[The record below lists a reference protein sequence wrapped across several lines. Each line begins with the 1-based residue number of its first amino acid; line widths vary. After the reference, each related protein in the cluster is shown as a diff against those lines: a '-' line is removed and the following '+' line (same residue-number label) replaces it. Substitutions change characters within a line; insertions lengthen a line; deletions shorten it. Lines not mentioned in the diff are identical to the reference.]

1 MITGSKCVIRL
12 GLPGCGK
19 SLDQTEQ
26 EVLEHLI
33 AGTEVYCCYWI
44 NWNLPNYH
52 YFPPTRKGF
61 DSIKDQRNCVVV
73 FDELAQIFD
82 PRDWTEEGGEVR
94 RWFQL
99 HRHFHIDIYANTQ
112 DVSLVAKSVGIIADE
127 WQYIEKIEQGAI
139 ARWIFSLFGLEY
151 IKMHKSYLSWQ
162 QLKKI
167 ANGWELGEDV
177 AIDGNWEI
185 VNYRLDKIVHS
196 ELDELKEELVHKYC
210 EKCAARQGEQIK
222 KEQTNNEAIYSLE
235 LKEWKLRK
243 VEYCPKHKEEEL
255 KVRLSGLYDTDYT
268 PETDEEQIEFVAM
281 IDSPKGWRKI
291 PYKGLLSEKQNATKR
306 GMTKN
311 INRSYE
317 RNDENGLY

>member
-1 MITGSKCVIRL
+1 MK
-12 GLPGCGK
+12 
-19 SLDQTEQ
+19 TEQ

-167 ANGWELGEDV
+167 ASGWELLGEDSP
-177 AIDGNWEI
+177 IEYDWE
-185 VNYRLDKIVHS
+185 VKNYNVKKILHS
-196 ELDELKEELVHKYC
+196 ELDEYKQELIHTYCPLCASRQGDQILKENTTLKADFV
-210 EKCAARQGEQIK
+210 
-222 KEQTNNEAIYSLE
+222 LE
-235 LKEWKLRK
+235 LNKWVLKE
-243 VEYCPKHKEEEL
+243 VIYCPKHKDQEL
-255 KVRLSGLYDTDYT
+255 EVRLSGLYDTDYE
-268 PETDEEQIEFVAM
+268 PPTDEEYVEFRAFSKQEV
-281 IDSPKGWRKI
+281 WRE
-291 PYKGLLSEKQNATKR
+291 YKGLLSPTQNQKKQTLSRQYNKRPVDNSIKIEKE
-306 GMTKN
+306 N
-311 INRSYE
+311 IW
-317 RNDENGLY
+317 